1 MFLVMTTILLL
12 LTCMCHMFSIEM
24 ISRLFFCS
32 FDKIIG
38 KEIPSH
44 FLVLPTL
51 KILAPS
57 PPLVSLPA
65 RLIFLIDMLLRNS
78 RTSEQHVL
86 VSPGAIKWFLLD
98 NLGQESVEILVSP
111 GAIKQGVHALK
122 SEVFNN
128 LRSGNNTFHLPGE
141 PAIFRESILYRRIT
155 VKHYAIHLPHT
166 MQSCR
171 TSGFKNNMFIVA
183 VLL

>member
-1 MFLVMTTILLL
+1 
-12 LTCMCHMFSIEM
+12 
-24 ISRLFFCS
+24 
-32 FDKIIG
+32 
-38 KEIPSH
+38 
-44 FLVLPTL
+44 LPAL

-122 SEVFNN
+122 SEVFSN

-166 MQSCR
+166 MQSCSTNSFR
-171 TSGFKNNMFIVA
+171 NNMFVVA